1 MDTYSFNKETETTK
15 LRKCIVCNEKKEC
28 YTFKN
33 VGVCE
38 EHLDK
43 YLSSKI
49 TCTHCKNKFTRRNEV
64 WENKA
69 SKTTFCSA
77 SCINYYKQDQE
88 AKDELDKWL
97 REYHGLE
104 KLNPYIYKQMQEY
117 RNNKMTYQGMK
128 FALEWWVN
136 IKGQRLEAHTLGI
149 VPMIYSQAREY
160 YQETVK
166 MQQLREDMDKQ
177 GFKNV
182 TQGTRVKID
191 TSSKVLRNKLLI
203 NKIEGIN

>member
-1 MDTYSFNKETETTK
+1 
-15 LRKCIVCNEKKEC
+15 
-28 YTFKN
+28 
-33 VGVCE
+33 
-38 EHLDK
+38 
-43 YLSSKI
+43 
-49 TCTHCKNKFTRRNEV
+49 
-64 WENKA
+64 
-69 SKTTFCSA
+69 
-77 SCINYYKQDQE
+77 
-88 AKDELDKWL
+88 
-97 REYHGLE
+97 
-104 KLNPYIYKQMQEY
+104 
-117 RNNKMTYQGMK
+117 MTYQGMK

-149 VPMIYSQAREY
+149 VPMIYNQAREY